1 MSYIVKAVREP
12 GPGLI
17 TSQVF
22 FSGPYKTEEDADLQK
37 LLVESSHEWRASI
50 IELAPPFASEP
61 K

>member
-12 GPGLI
+12 APGLI

-22 FSGPYKTEEDADLQK
+22 YSGPYKTEEDADLQK
-37 LLVESSHEWRASI
+37 VLVEGGQAWRASI